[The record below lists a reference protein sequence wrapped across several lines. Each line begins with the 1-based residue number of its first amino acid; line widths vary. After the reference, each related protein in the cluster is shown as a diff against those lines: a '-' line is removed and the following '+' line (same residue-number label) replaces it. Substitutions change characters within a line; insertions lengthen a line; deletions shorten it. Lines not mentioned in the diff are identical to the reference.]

1 MANYKD
7 SSLPVEERLKD
18 LMQRMTFEE
27 KIDQITCLVTIT
39 EEIPDFKEYVP
50 NGIGNVGAFTVADS
64 VEEIVK
70 YADKLQRYLVLH
82 RNYFF
87 HPDKRQ
93 MVLHRPHT
101 FLCVNEYIHG

>member
-70 YADKLQRYLVLH
+70 YADKLQRYLVQH
-82 RNYFF
+82 NYD
-87 HPDKRQ
+87 HPD
-93 MVLHRPHT
+93 
-101 FLCVNEYIHG
+101 